1 MVPFTIEQPQTDT
14 SQEPRAAD
22 RPKGLALIRYKL
34 KFVDRTYWT
43 VFILLAAFAV
53 LELFSAS
60 STLAFKAGNF
70 LGPLWHNL
78 RFILLGACA
87 GFVVQLF
94 PSKYVRIGG
103 YGLLGVAVLCLYL
116 MIVPGSPFVSNIN
129 DAERWFKIFGFSF
142 QPSELAKLGLI
153 IVVADR
159 LAQAHDEQQLV
170 REFYRTLVLSAIIIF
185 PILIGNLSTALLLS
199 GVVFLM
205 WFLARVPLKYL
216 GGILVIA
223 VVMLVSGYFIVDRFF
238 VQAHRQLT
246 GPFKRAVT
254 WVNRVNDFVA
264 DDNGAD
270 DDDNYQRNH
279 ARLAVARGG
288 VSPFGVLPGNSV
300 ERNFLPLAFAD
311 YIFAI
316 IVEETG
322 LFGALLLIALYV
334 VILFRACYTSS
345 KNTDYGSMLM
355 VMGLA
360 LMLTSQAFVSMAVAV
375 GMGPVT
381 GQPLPLVSW
390 GGTSVLVTSLYFA
403 ILMCVSREQNEM
415 QAQIEQSRI
424 DSYDEVPEIQLEG

>member
-1 MVPFTIEQPQTDT
+1 MDKSRVIDIIK
-14 SQEPRAAD
+14 S
-22 RPKGLALIRYKL
+22 KL
-34 KFVDRTYWT
+34 QYVDKTYWT
-43 VFILLAAFAV
+43 VFILLVVFAV

-60 STLAFKAGNF
+60 STLAFKTGSL
-70 LGPLWHNL
+70 LGPVWHQVK
-78 RFILLGACA
+78 FILIGAFI

-94 PSKYVRIGG
+94 PSKFVRLGG
-103 YGLLGVAVLCLYL
+103 YALLGLAAICLYL
-116 MIVPGSPFVSNIN
+116 MIIPGSPFVSTIN

-159 LAQAHDEQQLV
+159 LSQAHDEQELV
-170 REFYRTLVLSAIIIF
+170 REFYRTLALSVFIIF
-185 PILIGNLSTALLLS
+185 PILLGNLSTALLLG

-216 GGILVIA
+216 GGILAIA
-223 VVMLVSGYFIVDRFF
+223 TIMMVSGYFIVEFGF
-238 VQAHRQLT
+238 VRAHRPMT
-246 GPFKRAVT
+246 GPFKRAIT
-254 WVNRVNDFVA
+254 WVGRIDKFI
-264 DDNGAD
+264 AD
-270 DDDNYQRNH
+270 DDAVNEAEDDYQRNH
-279 ARLAVARGG
+279 ATLAIARGG
-288 VSPFGVLPGNSV
+288 ASPLGVLPGNSV
-300 ERNFLPLAFAD
+300 ERNFLPLAYAD

-322 LFGALLLIALYV
+322 IIGALVLIILYV

-345 KNTDYGSMLM
+345 KYADYSAMLM

-375 GMGPVT
+375 GLGPVT
-381 GQPLPLVSW
+381 GQPLPMVSR

-415 QAQIEQSRI
+415 QAQMEKSRT
-424 DSYDEVPEIQLEG
+424 DSYEDVPNIELE